1 MKKSTIGIIILEV
14 ILIIVVIGYNTFGIG
29 QPKNIENVI
38 QRELKGSE
46 YASLN
51 YLLKYEMPSGY
62 EEAIDLT
69 GEISIREQEGNSMF
83 TAEPVLIEQLPMEQ
97 FFQSQEYLF
106 SSAGTYN
113 IISEVSTEE
122 KDRTITKKIYEV
134 SNDFVQ
140 LYALIG
146 TIQFKDNP
154 NEYIG
159 IVGNSTSQDYEKDLD
174 TLLNSINYTKQTID
188 KEKLYSNDLESV
200 EITIPG
206 NWRRLERAVPYSFYK
221 QDENNIAYIIAS
233 SMDKQQEDSQENYD
247 YLVESFTQDESA
259 NLIEDR
265 KVETVGNKTIT
276 NTTIEYEGTNTTT
289 ILTLIEFSNS
299 NIYTIVRFDIVSEE
313 GIDYIKPEID
323 SIINS
328 IELK

>member
-38 QRELKGSE
+38 QRELKGNE
-46 YASLN
+46 QASLN

-206 NWRRLERAVPYSFYK
+206 NWKRLERAVPYSFYK

-265 KVETVGNKTIT
+265 KAETVGNKTIT

-313 GIDYIKPEID
+313 GIDYIKSEID

>member
-38 QRELKGSE
+38 QRELKGNE
-46 YASLN
+46 QASLN

-200 EITIPG
+200 EITIPS

-247 YLVESFTQDESA
+247 YLVESFTQEEGA

-313 GIDYIKPEID
+313 GIDYIKSEID

>member
-38 QRELKGSE
+38 QRELKGNE
-46 YASLN
+46 QASLN

-313 GIDYIKPEID
+313 GIDYIKSEID

>member
-14 ILIIVVIGYNTFGIG
+14 ILVIVVIGYNTFGIG

-38 QRELKGSE
+38 QRELKSNE
-46 YASLN
+46 QASLN

-69 GEISIREQEGNSMF
+69 GEISIREKEDNSMF

-106 SSAGTYN
+106 ASSGTYN
-113 IISEVSTEE
+113 IVSELSTEE
-122 KDRTITKKIYEV
+122 KDRTITKKIYEI

-140 LYALIG
+140 LYALVG
-146 TIQFKDNP
+146 TIQFKNNP

-159 IVGNSTSQDYEKDLD
+159 IVGNSISQEYEKDLD
-174 TLLNSINYTKQTID
+174 TLLSSINYTKQTID
-188 KEKLYSNDLESV
+188 KEKLYSNDLESIK
-200 EITIPG
+200 ITIPG

-221 QDENNIAYIIAS
+221 RTEDNIAYIIAS
-233 SMDKQQEDSQENYD
+233 SMDKQQEDAQENYE
-247 YLVESFTQDESA
+247 YLVESFTQDENA

-265 KVETVGNKTIT
+265 KVETIGNKTIT

>member
-38 QRELKGSE
+38 QRELKGNE
-46 YASLN
+46 QASLN

-247 YLVESFTQDESA
+247 YLVESFTQEEGA

-313 GIDYIKPEID
+313 GIDYIKSEID

>member
-38 QRELKGSE
+38 QRELKGNE
-46 YASLN
+46 QASLN

>member
-38 QRELKGSE
+38 QRELKGNE
-46 YASLN
+46 QASLN

-188 KEKLYSNDLESV
+188 KEKLYSNDLENV
-200 EITIPG
+200 KITIPG
-206 NWRRLERAVPYSFYK
+206 NWKRLERAVPYSFYK

-247 YLVESFTQDESA
+247 YLVESFTQEDGA

-265 KVETVGNKTIT
+265 KAETVGNKTIT